1 MAAPSSAKLMQCVNG
16 EGLYQTHSVEQFVG
30 DNKLSELRQNY
41 QIVAIMG
48 PQSSGKSTL
57 LNHLVRAAGWEKG
70 AESRQPV

>member
-57 LNHLVRAAGWEKG
+57 LNHLVR
-70 AESRQPV
+70 ESRQPV